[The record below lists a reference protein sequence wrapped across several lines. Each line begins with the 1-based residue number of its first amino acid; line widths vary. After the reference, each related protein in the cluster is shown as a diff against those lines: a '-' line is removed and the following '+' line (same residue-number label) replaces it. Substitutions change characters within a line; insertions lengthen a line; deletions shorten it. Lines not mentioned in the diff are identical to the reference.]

1 MRHTLTMILA
11 AAVPM
16 LAVAQVPQPPQP
28 ASPPQRAE
36 PAQRPQKPA
45 PAQRPQRDWDFD
57 FNFDKFRF
65 DDMRLLA
72 EDAARLAGE
81 SMRINQDEIRR
92 SVEEARMAVKD
103 MALLDMDRIKVD
115 VEHAKFEALEAM
127 KHVGPI
133 DVQVPRIHVEPFV
146 KVEPFGFS
154 VGARD
159 KFSEAKPK
167 RAWASEDPADSLYRL
182 ARETLI
188 RGEYRRA
195 AQMFNDIVKRFPR
208 SEYVVSCTYWEAFA
222 RYRSGSTDD
231 LRQALRILD
240 EGRTSLASL
249 RTNQDAQ
256 VDVNALRA
264 RVQSAL
270 AARGDEDAARA
281 LRREANEQSSC
292 DPEEMAVKAEA
303 LSALGQMDAASALPV
318 VKKVLARRDECTKE
332 LRRRALYV
340 VGRQAG
346 PESAAIILDVAK
358 NDTDAN
364 IRSEAMRWLPRV
376 GGDNAIPQLE
386 EMLRTST
393 DESAQRSIIS
403 ALNSMDSE
411 RARRAVRAIIER
423 SDASERVRYEAIG
436 NFLREREGRQ
446 PSAEEQSYIRGLYTK
461 LEAPRLREAVLHSL
475 GRVETAENQQFLMGI
490 VRNQGETP
498 SLRATALERLGRMES
513 VSVNDIAKLYDIA
526 DTRSLR
532 EQVLRGLSQRKE
544 DVAVDKMIEIARKDT
559 DPQIRRSAINM
570 LARSSNKRAQDF
582 IKEIF
587 DR

>member
-1 MRHTLTMILA
+1 MRHTLMMILA

-16 LAVAQVPQPPQP
+16 LAVAQVPQPAQP
-28 ASPPQRAE
+28 ASPPQKAA

-45 PAQRPQRDWDFD
+45 PAQWDFD
-57 FNFDKFRF
+57 FNFDKLRF

-81 SMRINQDEIRR
+81 SMRFNQDEIRR
-92 SVEEARMAVKD
+92 SVEEARVAVKE

-127 KHVGPI
+127 KHVGAMDI
-133 DVQVPRIHVEPFV
+133 RVGPRIHVEPFV
-146 KVEPFGFS
+146 NVEPFGFGG
-154 VGARD
+154 GARD
-159 KFSEAKPK
+159 KLSEAKPR
-167 RAWASEDPADSLYRL
+167 RAWASEDPADSLYRV

-222 RYRSGSTDD
+222 RYRSGSTED

-240 EGRTSLASL
+240 EGRTSLATL

-264 RVQSAL
+264 RVQAAL
-270 AARGDEDAARA
+270 AARGDQDAERA
-281 LRREANEQSSC
+281 LRREMNEQSSC

-358 NDTDAN
+358 NDTDPN

-436 NFLREREGRQ
+436 NFLRERDGRQ
-446 PSAEEQSYIRGLYTK
+446 PSTEDQNYIRGLYSK
-461 LEAPRLREAVLHSL
+461 LEAARLREAVLHSL